1 MQLWDVAQ
9 SWILSKYIVLAIK
22 HVILNSFP
30 SKLVKIVR
38 IYEGYYVVVRTDL
51 NQFGPV
57 RFEAVSLSQNARTA
71 TDGPVFCGLV
81 WSSCGFFVVATT
93 RPSNTRWRT

>member
-38 IYEGYYVVVRTDL
+38 IYEGYYVVVQTDS
-51 NQFGPV
+51 NRFGSKRFLYLKMPELQLTV
-57 RFEAVSLSQNARTA
+57 RFFV
-71 TDGPVFCGLV
+71 V
-81 WSSCGFFVVATT
+81 WSSPVAFFCGCHNQTFKH
-93 RPSNTRWRT
+93 